1 MEAIPIFEAKNKL
14 PLFIHQ
20 AEESGPV
27 FISRRNKNVAV
38 ILSIDAFNKLNADAK
53 KPPIWERAKKLRE
66 QYAPD
71 LTNEEID
78 KIFDVRE
85 SSTTG
90 TSWESDVFKG
100 VFDN

>member
-1 MEAIPIFEAKNKL
+1 MNPIPIFEAKNKL

-27 FISRRNKNVAV
+27 FISRHNKSVAV
-38 ILSIDAFNKLNADAK
+38 ILSIDEFNKLNASAK
-53 KPPIWERAKKLRE
+53 KTPIWERAKKLRE

-78 KIFDVRE
+78 QIFNVRE

-100 VFDN
+100 VFDD

>member
-1 MEAIPIFEAKNKL
+1 MNPIPIFEAKNKL

-27 FISRRNKNVAV
+27 FISRHNKSVAV
-38 ILSIDAFNKLNADAK
+38 ILSIDEFNKLNASAK
-53 KPPIWERAKKLRE
+53 KAPIWERAKKLRE

-78 KIFDVRE
+78 QIFDVRDN
-85 SSTTG
+85 SIDTYNSN
-90 TSWESDVFKG
+90 VFDG
-100 VFDN
+100 VFD

>member
-1 MEAIPIFEAKNKL
+1 MNPIPIFEAKNKL

-27 FISRRNKNVAV
+27 FISRHNKSVAV
-38 ILSIDAFNKLNADAK
+38 ILSIDEFNKLTASAK
-53 KPPIWERAKKLRE
+53 KTPIWERAKKLRE

-78 KIFDVRE
+78 QIFNVRDN
-85 SSTTG
+85 SVDTYNSN
-90 TSWESDVFKG
+90 VFDG
-100 VFDN
+100 VFD

>member
-1 MEAIPIFEAKNKL
+1 MNPIPIFEAKNKL

-27 FISRRNKNVAV
+27 FISRRNKSVAV
-38 ILSIDAFNKLNADAK
+38 ILSIDEFK

-78 KIFDVRE
+78 QIFDVRE

-100 VFDN
+100 VFDD